1 MKALNRTLILLAGWM
16 ILASNYVFAQDAAQ
30 TSATTSF
37 NNNANWIISMVTG
50 PVCKV
55 VGAFFLFA
63 GIGKLMKQEVLGALM
78 CGIAFLILVLMPQ
91 ILSMFPQATATATGS

>member
-1 MKALNRTLILLAGWM
+1 MKAIKTTLIGLLGWM
-16 ILASNYVFAQDAAQ
+16 ILTSNYVFAQDAAQ
-30 TSATTSF
+30 TTATTAF

-78 CGIAFLILVLMPQ
+78 CGVAFLILVLMPQ
-91 ILSMFPQATATATGS
+91 ILNMFPQASTAAAAG

>member
-1 MKALNRTLILLAGWM
+1 MKAMNRLWILLVGWM
-16 ILASNYVFAQDAAQ
+16 FLASNYVFAQDAAQ

-37 NNNANWIISMVTG
+37 NNNASWIISLIAG

-63 GIGKLMKQEVLGALM
+63 GIGKLMKQEVMGALM
-78 CGIAFLILVLMPQ
+78 CGVAFMILVLMPQ
-91 ILSMFPQATATATGS
+91 ILTLFPQASATATGQ